1 MAGAEDDDAWMSAG
15 AEELARELAAREA
28 ELAGAPGGPPR
39 GAPER
44 GGAHGFDPAQMA
56 ERVKVGACAAR

>member
-15 AEELARELAAREA
+15 GEELARELAAREA
-28 ELAGAPGGPPR
+28 ELAGASARAPR

-44 GGAHGFDPAQMA
+44 GGGPGFDPAQMA
-56 ERVKVGACAAR
+56 ERVKVRARAT